1 MTFKI
6 DFKKIYK
13 THIMGRQKII
23 LSILFSFFVSLSWA
37 HINPEAR
44 GKSKSTNLT
53 ANSRE
58 DCLEPQ
64 GQIEVE
70 VNNVRARL
78 LTGGDV
84 WWDGDGIGRYVVPK
98 PPVGSGIPEVSSI
111 FAGSVWIGGNDPSGG
126 LKMAANTYRTNGG
139 DFSTGPL
146 TEDGETDLE
155 DCNNWDL
162 FFQVTG
168 EEVRKV
174 YSDYDNRPDPMEGL
188 SVDSIPDNVLYW
200 PGKGNPFFF
209 DKFEFDLP
217 EADQG
222 LGSFWDENEDGEYDP
237 RDGDFPVIE
246 IRGCFNTL
254 VSRQQAIEYVPD
266 EMTFWIYNDAGRQ
279 HFETMGRPIQ
289 MEIQVQAFAYATND
303 EINNMTFQRYKLINR
318 ASEDIRDCYF
328 AMWVDPDLGCYTD
341 DYVGCDVSRSLAY
354 TYNQDALDGESGT
367 NCPGGVETYKESVPI
382 IGTDYF
388 RGPLGPK
395 LIVTNAAGDTSFVNP
410 PVGSAQ
416 FDTIVELGMTSFMYH
431 NNPGST
437 PTPLPQTADPNQD
450 FEYYNYIQGLWRDGT
465 AATFGGT
472 GFNLMSMDTVNYM
485 FPDDPNTGGGWSM
498 CEGGLPAGDR
508 RTIQAS
514 GPFLLIPG
522 AVNELIIGAVWVPDL
537 DYPCPD
543 ISRLQSADDLAQALF
558 DNCFDIIDGPD
569 APDICA
575 VELDEELILV
585 LSNDQRSNNAF
596 EEYSENDIF
605 APEEIMAP
613 ERNYFFEGY
622 NIWQLKD
629 PQVTAQEYGDPENS
643 RLIRI
648 VDVKNGVSEV
658 YNWTPQIIPGQVDNI
673 WIPERVTQSPDEGVK
688 HTFQITEDAF
698 TGGRLIN
705 HTKYYFSVVAYG
717 HNEYIPFDPT
727 TELGQRK
734 PYLEGRKN
742 IQVYTFIPRPIVYD
756 SLQSNYGD
764 GAIITRLQGVGVGGN
779 FVDVDSSVYDAILSG
794 NFDGKIKYQ
803 EGEGPIEIKIF
814 NPLVVRE
821 GVYNLKVVGEFSA
834 ADCGLN
840 KGATWVLTDPDGT
853 TIASEKTI
861 DNLNEQILTNY
872 GFSISLVQ
880 TEDVGATGEGDNGAI
895 GTELEYD
902 DLALPWYNAVR
913 DNGIGNLPEEQTGF
927 SQFFNF
933 QRTGAGEIEN
943 ELDPSEAFSRFGT
956 GEFYPYFLTSSA
968 PPPVGSPPYYLTPAF
983 NQQAFGRTAS
993 SFSQLNNVDIVMT
1006 SDRSK
1011 WSRCVVIET
1020 ASKFY
1025 TDNGLETIDGAQSFD
1040 LRQSTS
1046 VDINGNPEAEESKGL
1061 GWFPGYA
1068 IDVETGERLNIFFG
1082 ENSYFDEAYKE
1093 TLPDGLK
1100 DDALGTDMLFNPG
1113 TQLINISQGENFFTP
1128 SWITAGGGHTIY
1140 VTRQS
1145 YDECEQIHELLDSDF
1160 NLGGKI
1166 SVMKAI
1172 TWTSMALTNPDVEM
1186 LSYDQGYIPTDL
1198 KVKLRVDNPYSL
1210 QEQFDLGVDG
1220 CGTVVEEELPEYEF
1234 EIRNAASVELTAE
1247 QVSSVLD
1254 NVNVV
1259 PNPYYGYSAYE
1270 TSQFTNTVKITN
1282 LPDRAEINIFTL
1294 DGRFV
1299 KKFSRSERPAIKA
1312 GSNPGVSE
1320 RQVIPDLEWDLK
1332 NFRGIPV
1339 ASGVYLIHVVATDL
1353 GEERT
1358 IKWFGVN
1365 RKFDATGL

>member
-1 MTFKI
+1 
-6 DFKKIYK
+6 
-13 THIMGRQKII
+13 MGKQKLI
-23 LSILFSFFVSLSWA
+23 LSVLFSFFVSLSWA

-44 GKSKSTNLT
+44 GKSNSTNLT
-53 ANSRE
+53 VNSRE

-64 GQIEVE
+64 TQIEVE

-126 LKMAANTYRTNGG
+126 LKIAANTYRINSG

-146 TEDGETDLE
+146 IEDEVTGLFGTDLE

-168 EEVRKV
+168 DEVRKV
-174 YSDYDNRPDPMEGL
+174 FSDFDEREDPTMPL
-188 SVDSIPDNVLYW
+188 SADSIPDNVKFW

-209 DKFEFDLP
+209 DKYEFDLP
-217 EADQG
+217 DAEQG
-222 LGSFWDENEDGEYDP
+222 LGSFWDENADGEYDP

-266 EMTFWIYNDAGRQ
+266 EMTFWIYNDAGRT

-289 MEIQVQAFAYATND
+289 MEVQVQAFAYATND

-328 AMWVDPDLGCYTD
+328 AMWVDPDLGCFTD
-341 DYVGCDVSRSLAY
+341 DYVGCDVPRSLAY

-367 NCPGGVETYKESVPI
+367 NCPGGIETYKEEVPI

-395 LIVTNAAGDTSFVNP
+395 IISLDAAGDTVLNDP
-410 PVGSAQ
+410 PLGSTQ
-416 FDTIVELGMTSFMYH
+416 FDTIVELGMSSFMYF

-450 FEYYNYIQGLWRDGT
+450 FEYYNYLQGRWRDGT

-472 GFNLMSMDTVNYM
+472 GFNLMSTDTVRYM
-485 FPDDPNTGGGWSM
+485 FPDDPNIDGGWSM
-498 CEGGLPAGDR
+498 CEGGLAAGDR
-508 RTIQAS
+508 RTLQAS
-514 GPFLLIPG
+514 GPFLLLPG

-543 ISRLQSADDLAQALF
+543 ISRLQAADDLAQALF

-569 APDICA
+569 APDVCA
-575 VELDEELILV
+575 VELDQELVLV
-585 LSNDQRSNNAF
+585 LSNDTRSNNAF

-605 APEEIMAP
+605 APEEIMSP
-613 ERNYFFEGY
+613 ERDYFFEGY
-622 NIWQLKD
+622 IVYQLQN
-629 PQVTAQEYGDPENS
+629 PQVTPQEYSDPEKA
-643 RLIRI
+643 RPIRTF
-648 VDVKNGVSEV
+648 DVKNGVSEV

-673 WIPERVTQSPDEGVK
+673 WIPERVIQSPDQGVQ
-688 HTFQITEDAF
+688 HSFVVTEDAF
-698 TGGRLIN
+698 GDRLIN

-717 HNEYIPFDPT
+717 HNEYAPFDPSS
-727 TELGQRK
+727 ELGQRK

-764 GAIITRLQGVGVGGN
+764 GAIITRIQGVGVGGN
-779 FVDVDSSVYDAILSG
+779 FVDVDSSVYDAILAG
-794 NFDGKIKYQ
+794 NFDGRIKYQ
-803 EGEGPIEIKIF
+803 EGEGPISIKIF
-814 NPLVVRE
+814 NPLVVQE
-821 GVYNLKVVGEFSA
+821 GTYNLKVEGDFSA
-834 ADCGLN
+834 ANCGLDP
-840 KGATWVLTDPDGT
+840 GATWVLTDPNGI
-853 TIASEKTI
+853 TIASEQTI
-861 DNLNEQILTNY
+861 DQLNEQILTDY
-872 GFSISLVQ
+872 GFSISLTQ
-880 TEDVGATGEGDNGAI
+880 TEDAGEAGDDVNGGI
-895 GTELEYD
+895 GTELEYED
-902 DLALPWYNAVR
+902 ESLSWYNAVR
-913 DNGIGNLPEEQTGF
+913 DNGATNLNDFQAGF
-927 SQFFNF
+927 APLFNF
-933 QRTGAGEIEN
+933 MRTANGEVEN
-943 ELDPSEAFSRFGT
+943 ELDPEEAFSLFGT

-968 PPPVGSPPYYLTPAF
+968 PPPNTTFPYYLTPAF
-983 NQQAFGRTAS
+983 DQQAFGRTAS

-1006 SDRSK
+1006 DDRSK
-1011 WSRCVVIET
+1011 WSKCVVIET
-1020 ASKFY
+1020 ASKFF
-1025 TDNGLETIDGAQSFD
+1025 TDNGLETIEGARSFD
-1040 LRQSTS
+1040 LRRSPS
-1046 VDINGNPEAEESKGL
+1046 VDINGNPLNDGTVGL
-1061 GWFPGYA
+1061 GYFPGYA

-1082 ENSYFDEAYKE
+1082 ENSFFNEEYRDLQANPENR
-1093 TLPDGLK
+1093 
-1100 DDALGTDMLFNPG
+1100 DDALGYDMLFNPG
-1113 TQLINISQGENFFTP
+1113 SELFNLSQDVTFFTP
-1128 SWITAGGGHTIY
+1128 DFLTAGGGHAIY
-1140 VTRQS
+1140 VTRQK
-1145 YDECEQIHELLDSDF
+1145 YDECAEIYELLEPNF

-1172 TWTSMALTNPDVEM
+1172 TWTSLALTNPEVEM
-1186 LSYDQGYIPTDL
+1186 LPYDQGLIPTDL
-1198 KVKLRVDNPYSL
+1198 TVKLRVDNPYSL
-1210 QEQFDLGVDG
+1210 QEDFVLGVDG
-1220 CGTVVEEELPEYEF
+1220 CGEVVEGNLPEYEF
-1234 EIRNAASVELTAE
+1234 EIRDAAALALTAE
-1247 QVSSVLD
+1247 QQSSVLD
-1254 NVNVV
+1254 IVNVV

-1270 TSQFTNTVKITN
+1270 TGATTTTVKITN
-1282 LPDRAEINIFTL
+1282 LPDRADINIFTL

-1299 KKFSRSERPAIKA
+1299 KKFERAVLPAVKT
-1312 GSNPGVSE
+1312 GSNPGVAT
-1320 RQVIPDLEWDLK
+1320 RQTIPDLEWDLK

-1339 ASGVYLIHVVATDL
+1339 ASGVYLIHVVAPDL

-1358 IKWFGVN
+1358 IKWFGIN